1 LVVRHVH
8 GALDDGDVR
17 RLHALQHDV
26 LLGDGA
32 RTLILLWGCTVPA
45 EPSCQAFDF
54 SGGRRISWCNR
65 RKPVAQRIRTGL
77 LFTLR
82 CFGSSAFGRVASNWQ
97 RFFSRK
103 SS

>member
-1 LVVRHVH
+1 M
-8 GALDDGDVR
+8 
-17 RLHALQHDV
+17 
-26 LLGDGA
+26 
-32 RTLILLWGCTVPA
+32 LILLWGCAVPS

-77 LFTLR
+77 LFALR
-82 CFGSSAFGRVASNWQ
+82 CFGSSAFGRVASTGSD
-97 RFFSRK
+97 FFRGSHLRPQESFLRGSVSSRGTAPACAADVAEE